1 MILNSRFIPKHLTTQ
16 IISVEKNST
25 QSSKIEFDS
34 SNFEFGFSNSSKFDD
49 SLQSYEELVFN
60 ATNHR
65 GSKTNNNSASS
76 FGLFTSASASS
87 SAPTSTQ
94 APTSLLT
101 TELRQ
106 RDFSISPAYIFGYSF
121 LATSL
126 MFQVIPLIAL
136 LFFNYKI
143 IKSLK
148 KHFRFDLFEQQISL
162 SFFMMVN
169 WSLLFG

>member
-1 MILNSRFIPKHLTTQ
+1 MIVNSRFAPKYLTTQ

-25 QSSKIEFDS
+25 QSSNIEFNS
-34 SNFEFGFSNSSKFDD
+34 SNFEFGFSYSSKFDD

-65 GSKTNNNSASS
+65 GSKTNNDSASS
-76 FGLFTSASASS
+76 FGLFAPASASS
-87 SAPTSTQ
+87 SAPTS
-94 APTSLLT
+94 LVT

-126 MFQVIPLIAL
+126 MFQVVPLIAL

-148 KHFRFDLFEQQISL
+148 QHFRFDLFEQQISL

-169 WSLLFG
+169 WSFLFG

>member
-1 MILNSRFIPKHLTTQ
+1 MILNSRFVPKCLTTQ

-25 QSSKIEFDS
+25 QSSNIEYNS
-34 SNFEFGFSNSSKFDD
+34 SNFGFSNSSKFDD

-65 GSKTNNNSASS
+65 GRKTNNDSASS
-76 FGLFTSASASS
+76 FGLFTSASVSS
-87 SAPTSTQ
+87 SAPTS
-94 APTSLLT
+94 LVT

-148 KHFRFDLFEQQISL
+148 QHFRFDLFEQQISL